1 MAEETTNLNQQT
13 NPEENSNSNQNTA
26 ENNQQP
32 KTFTQE
38 EVNTFLAGEKRSAR
52 VSVLKAL
59 GFDVSDDTKYADLIK
74 QAKGVLDS
82 QKTQAQLDAE
92 AKAAAETAAAEATSK
107 LAALQLKFDA
117 LSQGVKPESVD
128 DVVALITPHITEDK
142 PAEQLLKEYKTK
154 YPMFY
159 TDGSSDN
166 GTGSN
171 VSTSR
176 KTNPNSEG
184 LGARLGKT
192 NVTPSKK
199 SSYFTR

>member
-1 MAEETTNLNQQT
+1 MAEENTQNQQINT
-13 NPEENSNSNQNTA
+13 EENSTSNQNTA
-26 ENNQQP
+26 ENNQQT

-38 EVNTFLAGEKRSAR
+38 EVNTFIAGEKRSAR

-92 AKAAAETAAAEATSK
+92 AKAAAETTAAEATSK

-117 LSQGVKPESVD
+117 LAQGVKPDSVD
-128 DVVALITPHITEDK
+128 DVVALISPHITEEK
-142 PAEQLLKEYKTK
+142 TAEQLLKEYKTK

-159 TDGSSDN
+159 TDGSSGN

-192 NVTPSKK
+192 NTVPAKK

>member
-1 MAEETTNLNQQT
+1 MAEENTQNQQT
-13 NPEENSNSNQNTA
+13 NPNADNPA
-26 ENNQQP
+26 ENQQP

-117 LSQGVKPESVD
+117 LAQGVKPESVD
-128 DVVALITPHITEDK
+128 DVVALISPHITEEK
-142 PAEQLLKEYKTK
+142 TAEQLLKEYKTK

-159 TDGSSDN
+159 TDGSSGN

-176 KTNPNSEG
+176 KNTNPNEEG

-192 NVTPSKK
+192 NVTPAKK